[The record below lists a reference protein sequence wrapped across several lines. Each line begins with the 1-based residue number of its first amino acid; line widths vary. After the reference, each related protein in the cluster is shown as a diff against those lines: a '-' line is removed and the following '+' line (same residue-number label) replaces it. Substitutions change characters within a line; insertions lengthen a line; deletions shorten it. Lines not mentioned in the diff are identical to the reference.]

1 MEAVFMQGLQ
11 TGSDVAVAFALVLG
25 AGLSTTIGAALA
37 FCAKLTD
44 LRILA
49 GSLGISA
56 GVMM

>member
-1 MEAVFMQGLQ
+1 MSVQGLQ

-25 AGLSTTIGAALA
+25 AGLSTTIGAAFA

-44 LRILA
+44 VRMLA
-49 GSLGISA
+49 CSLGISA